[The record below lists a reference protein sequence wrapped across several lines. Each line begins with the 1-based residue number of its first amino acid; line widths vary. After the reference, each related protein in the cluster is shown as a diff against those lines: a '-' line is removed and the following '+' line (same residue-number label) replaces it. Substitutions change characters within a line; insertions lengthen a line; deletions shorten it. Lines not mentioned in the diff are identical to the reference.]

1 MDMSLGMDIASYSM
15 ANASLSVMSNV
26 SVAMLDKTLDLQKTM
41 GDNITKMM
49 EQSVNPSLGGNI
61 REGVPLDMPMRFDV
75 IAIEGKKIWH
85 FIHAFDADG
94 WS

>member
-15 ANASLSVMSNV
+15 ANASVSVMSNV

-61 REGVPLDMPMRFDV
+61 DIRV
-75 IAIEGKKIWH
+75 
-85 FIHAFDADG
+85 
-94 WS
+94 